1 MLAQAFG
8 DRRSVV
14 VDPARARELEVE
26 ARCLEAAEPA
36 PDFDRDRLDRKAW
49 LVECLVSPSWSLCS

>member
-1 MLAQAFG
+1 M
-8 DRRSVV
+8 V

-26 ARCLEAAEPA
+26 ARYLEAAEPA

-49 LVECLVSPSWSLCS
+49 LVECLVSPPWSLCS